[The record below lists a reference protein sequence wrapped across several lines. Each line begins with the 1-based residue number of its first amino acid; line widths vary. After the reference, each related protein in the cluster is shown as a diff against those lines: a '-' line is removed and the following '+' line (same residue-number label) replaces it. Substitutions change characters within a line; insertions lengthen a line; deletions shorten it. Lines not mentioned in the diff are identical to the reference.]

1 MKNIIFVIICL
12 FSVISINSR
21 AQTATDTETPDKN
34 FIGLLGGYSIPMG
47 NWTKSAYYD
56 NTSGFAG
63 NGGTFAFEG
72 AHFFSKYFGIGGM
85 VTHSAFNIS
94 KKGLDSLSRGYQQ
107 DFDVDQ
113 VTTTIDG
120 AYTMW
125 TFMPGIYLKYPF
137 TDRFSVMGKFF
148 AGFTSTTTPKIS
160 VDVEDGGID
169 DGIFIQQKSTANSFG
184 YMAGLAVSYRIVKGL
199 SLNLSGNYLSCHPD
213 FNVENTNRPISAG
226 RLIPEY
232 NQPIT
237 FVNVS
242 LGLAYQFGK

>member
-12 FSVISINSR
+12 FIVIGTNSK
-21 AQTATDTETPDKN
+21 AQTADTETPSKN
-34 FIGLLGGYSIPMG
+34 FIGLLGGYSIPTG
-47 NWTKSAYYD
+47 NWNKTAYYV
-56 NTSGFAG
+56 NTSGYAG
-63 NGGTFAFEG
+63 NGSTFGIEG

-85 VTHSAFNIS
+85 VSHSMCNVS

-113 VTTTIDG
+113 VTTSIDG

-160 VDVEDGGID
+160 VDVEDGGVD

-184 YMAGLAVSYRIVKGL
+184 YMAGLAFSYRIVKGL

-213 FNVENTNRPISAG
+213 FMVANTNRANSAG
-226 RLIPEY
+226 RLITEY
-232 NQPIT
+232 NEPIS
-237 FVNVS
+237 FMNIS